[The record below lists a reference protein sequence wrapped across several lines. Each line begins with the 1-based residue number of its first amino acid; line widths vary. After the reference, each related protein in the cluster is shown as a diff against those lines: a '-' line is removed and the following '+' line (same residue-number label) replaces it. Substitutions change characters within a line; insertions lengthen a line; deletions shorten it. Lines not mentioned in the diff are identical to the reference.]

1 MSQDILR
8 DVILSAGQYLTSTV
22 LKKVLR
28 KLKNVKTYDS
38 TIVQ

>member
-8 DVILSAGQYLTSTV
+8 DVKLSVCQYLTSTI

-38 TIVQ
+38 TIVR